1 MRVIAIIILS
11 VLFFGPG
18 CSGEEEPAH
27 LTQKPKVVKPIIR
40 PASPKSN
47 TSVGVREVKPE
58 SEKKAAGAQS
68 KTIKREAF
76 NKPGP
81 IAEKGKKTL
90 KEEAGYYIVKKGDTL
105 SSISGRED
113 VYRDPL
119 KWPILYR
126 LNMDRLNK
134 LKTGEDFPE
143 KKLPAGVRL
152 KIITQKKAKENRK
165 KMTNKL
171 WVVNVLSATTGS
183 ETNPVAIRLVKKGYT
198 AYITRARVNGKDWI
212 RLRVGFFSTKAD
224 AESMGQKIMKALHL
238 NDSWPARIGP
248 MELKEFA
255 GY

>member
-40 PASPKSN
+40 PASTKSN
-47 TSVGVREVKPE
+47 TPVSVREVKTE
-58 SEKKAAGAQS
+58 SGKKKAARAQS
-68 KTIKREAF
+68 KTVKKEAL
-76 NKPGP
+76 NKQRP
-81 IAEKGKKTL
+81 IGEMGEKTL

-134 LKTGEDFPE
+134 IKTGEDFPE

-165 KMTNKL
+165 K
-171 WVVNVLSATTGS
+171 
-183 ETNPVAIRLVKKGYT
+183 
-198 AYITRARVNGKDWI
+198 
-212 RLRVGFFSTKAD
+212 
-224 AESMGQKIMKALHL
+224 
-238 NDSWPARIGP
+238 
-248 MELKEFA
+248 
-255 GY
+255 